1 MKIKVLDSILSS
13 FLSHQYFSSKNEID
27 HRNSVVSVIFQT
39 LGIEIEFVSEEDIV
53 DFSEV
58 IYPIVNLNNL
68 TVNDQNIF
76 SDKLKDYIQK
86 GLKVFIFHLNEC
98 FLESEVSSFNDYC
111 LSNDIDTSKIYLFV
125 NNNKTMNYLSK
136 MKSKINFYFPFYQ
149 SVEHSKLLQ
158 KNKVEYS
165 NDEKKFLFMC
175 HNNKMVSHRLSTI
188 VMLKQNNLLDSV
200 DYSCVDFSLGRFNNE
215 KDLEEI
221 LEGEYKQF
229 TDSYNSI
236 IESGPKLSFYEKNE
250 FKFNEIDS
258 PIINVDTFKNSYVN
272 IVTETDFSDDVIH
285 ITEKSLKPFY
295 YYQLPIF
302 VAPYQHLNHLRK
314 IYGFDF
320 FDDLIDHS
328 YDNEKNPSKRIKLI
342 FEEIKKIKNNPDV
355 IKDFYIMFKDRF
367 ISNNKL
373 VCEITNKKN
382 DLDYIKNIF
391 I

>member
-1 MKIKVLDSILSS
+1 MNIKVLDNILSN
-13 FLSHQYFSSKNEID
+13 FLPHQYFSSKNEIR
-27 HRNSVVSVIFQT
+27 HRNSVVSVIFDT
-39 LGIEIEFVSEEDIV
+39 LDIDIEFISEENII
-53 DFSEV
+53 DFNEV

-68 TVNDQNIF
+68 TVNGENVF
-76 SDKLKDYIQK
+76 SDKLKQYIEN

-98 FLESEVSSFNDYC
+98 FLESEVASFNDYC
-111 LSNDIDTSKIYLFV
+111 LDNNIDTSKIYLFV
-125 NNNKTMNYLSK
+125 NNNKTKNYLSK

-149 SVEHSKLLQ
+149 SIEHSKLLQ
-158 KNKVEYS
+158 KNTVEYS
-165 NDEKKFLFMC
+165 DDEKKFLFMC

-188 VMLKQNNLLDSV
+188 VMLKENNLLDSV
-200 DYSCVDFSLGRFNNE
+200 DYSCVDFSICRFYNE
-215 KDLEEI
+215 KDLEETI
-221 LEGEYKQF
+221 GEDYKKF

-236 IESGPKLSFYEKNE
+236 IEAGSKLSFYEKNK

-258 PIINVDTFKNSYVN
+258 PSINVDTFKNSYVN

-302 VAPYQHLNHLRK
+302 IAPQHHLSELRK
-314 IYGFDF
+314 IYDFDF

-328 YDNEKNPSKRIKLI
+328 YDYEKNPSKRIKLI
-342 FEEIKKIKNNPDV
+342 FKQIELIKNNPNV
-355 IKDFYIMFKDRF
+355 IKDFYKRHKDRF

-373 VCEITNKKN
+373 VCNIINKKN
-382 DLDYIKNIF
+382 DLEYIKNIF